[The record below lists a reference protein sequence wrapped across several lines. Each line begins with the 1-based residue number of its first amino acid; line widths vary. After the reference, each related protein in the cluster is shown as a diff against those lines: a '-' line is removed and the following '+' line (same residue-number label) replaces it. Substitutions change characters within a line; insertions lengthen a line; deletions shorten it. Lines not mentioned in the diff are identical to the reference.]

1 MLGLCRFVSE
11 DFKHLQHGQG
21 SNTFARMS
29 APQTKILI
37 VDDDDDIR
45 GLLIG
50 FLTEEGFRATGVA
63 DAPSMDAAIARER
76 PDLVV
81 LDLML
86 PGEDGLSICRR
97 LRTPTGIPV
106 IMLTARSG
114 EVDRVVGLEIGA
126 DDYVTKPFSKREL
139 VARIRSVLRRSG
151 PPQELNPPKAV
162 LRFNHY
168 TVDVNAR
175 RISDQSGREIAL
187 TGAEFDLLVCFLHSP
202 QRVLSRDQLLDKVH
216 GRNADPFDRSID
228 TLVSRLRK
236 KIEVASDNERLI
248 ATIRNH
254 GYLFTPTVQIVSQ

>member
-11 DFKHLQHGQG
+11 DFKHLQHGHG
-21 SNTFARMS
+21 SNTLARMS

-45 GLLIG
+45 ALLMG
-50 FLTEEGFRATGVA
+50 FLAEEGFGTAGA
-63 DAPSMDAAIARER
+63 CDAPSMDAAIVRER

-97 LRTPTGIPV
+97 LRSTSGIPV
-106 IMLTARSG
+106 IMLTARSA
-114 EVDRVVGLEIGA
+114 EVDRIVGLEIGA

-139 VARIRSVLRRSG
+139 LARIRSVLRRGG
-151 PPQELNPPKAV
+151 PSQDLNPPKSV
-162 LRFNHY
+162 LRFNQY

-175 RISDQSGREIAL
+175 RITDQSGREITL
-187 TGAEFDLLVCFLHSP
+187 TGAEFDLLICFVHSP

-236 KIEVASDNERLI
+236 KIEVASDKERLI

-254 GYLFTPTVQIVSQ
+254 GYLFTPPVQIVSQ

>member
-1 MLGLCRFVSE
+1 
-11 DFKHLQHGQG
+11 
-21 SNTFARMS
+21 MS
-29 APQTKILI
+29 AQQTKILV

-45 GLLIG
+45 GLLIS
-50 FLTEEGFRATGVA
+50 FLAEEGFGAKGVP
-63 DAPSMDAAIARER
+63 DAANMDASIALDR
-76 PDLVV
+76 PDLIV

-97 LRTPTGIPV
+97 LRSASGIPV
-106 IMLTARSG
+106 IMLTARSS
-114 EVDRVVGLEIGA
+114 EVDRIVGLEIGA

-139 VARIRSVLRRSG
+139 LARIRSVLRRG
-151 PPQELNPPKAV
+151 VPPPELNPPKAV

-168 TVDVNAR
+168 TVDINAR
-175 RISDQSGREIAL
+175 RITDQSGRDVGL
-187 TGAEFDLLVCFLHSP
+187 TGAEFDLLVCFVQAP
-202 QRVLSRDQLLDKVH
+202 QRVLSRDQLLDKMH

-236 KIEVASDNERLI
+236 KIEVASDNERVI

>member
-1 MLGLCRFVSE
+1 MRRGLR
-11 DFKHLQHGQG
+11 L
-21 SNTFARMS
+21 NTFGLMS
-29 APQTKILI
+29 TQHTKILI

-50 FLTEEGFRATGVA
+50 FLSEEGFSATGA
-63 DAPSMDAAIARER
+63 SDASSMDAAIARDR

-97 LRTPTGIPV
+97 LRSASAIPV
-106 IMLTARSG
+106 IMLTARSA
-114 EVDRVVGLEIGA
+114 EVDRIVGLEIGA

-139 VARIRSVLRRSG
+139 LARIRSVLRRGG
-151 PPQELNPPKAV
+151 PVELNPPKAMF
-162 LRFNHY
+162 RFNQY
-168 TVDVNAR
+168 TVDLNAR
-175 RISDQSGREIAL
+175 RITGQSGQDVAL
-187 TGAEFDLLVCFLHSP
+187 TGAEFDLLACFVQSP
-202 QRVLSRDQLLDKVH
+202 QRVLSRDRLLDQVH

-236 KIEVASDNERLI
+236 KIEGPDDQDRLI

-254 GYLFTPTVQIVSQ
+254 GYLFTPTVQVVSQ

>member
-1 MLGLCRFVSE
+1 
-11 DFKHLQHGQG
+11 
-21 SNTFARMS
+21 MS
-29 APQTKILI
+29 AQQTKILV

-50 FLTEEGFRATGVA
+50 FLIDEGFGATGVA
-63 DAPSMDAAIARER
+63 DAPNMDAAIARER

-97 LRTPTGIPV
+97 LRSTSAIPV
-106 IMLTARSG
+106 IMLTARSA
-114 EVDRVVGLEIGA
+114 EVDRIVGLEIGA

-139 VARIRSVLRRSG
+139 VARIRSVLRRG
-151 PPQELNPPKAV
+151 GQPTELNPPKAV
-162 LRFNHY
+162 LCFNQY
-168 TVDVNAR
+168 IVDINAR
-175 RISDQSGREIAL
+175 RISDQTGRDISL
-187 TGAEFDLLVCFLHSP
+187 TGAEFDLLACFLQSP

-216 GRNADPFDRSID
+216 GRNSDPFDRSID

-236 KIEVASDNERLI
+236 KIEVTSDRERLI

-254 GYLFTPTVQIVSQ
+254 GYLFTPTVQIAQQ

>member
-1 MLGLCRFVSE
+1 M
-11 DFKHLQHGQG
+11 
-21 SNTFARMS
+21 NTQQA
-29 APQTKILI
+29 KILV

-50 FLTEEGFRATGVA
+50 FLAEEGFGPTGVP
-63 DAPSMDAAIARER
+63 DATSMDAAIARER
-76 PDLVV
+76 PDLIV
-81 LDLML
+81 LDQML

-97 LRTPTGIPV
+97 LRSTSDIPV

-114 EVDRVVGLEIGA
+114 EVDRIVGLEIGA

-162 LRFNHY
+162 LRFNHF

-175 RISDQSGREIAL
+175 RMTDQSGRDIAL

>member
-1 MLGLCRFVSE
+1 MR
-11 DFKHLQHGQG
+11 
-21 SNTFARMS
+21 
-29 APQTKILI
+29 
-37 VDDDDDIR
+37 
-45 GLLIG
+45 
-50 FLTEEGFRATGVA
+50 FLTEEGFGAVGA
-63 DAPSMDAAIARER
+63 SDASSMDAAIARDR

-97 LRTPTGIPV
+97 LRSASAIPV
-106 IMLTARSG
+106 IMLTARSA
-114 EVDRVVGLEIGA
+114 EVDRIVGLEIGA

-139 VARIRSVLRRSG
+139 LARIRSVLRRG
-151 PPQELNPPKAV
+151 GQPPELNPPKAMF
-162 LRFNHY
+162 RFNQY

-175 RISDQSGREIAL
+175 RMIDQSGRDVAL
-187 TGAEFDLLVCFLHSP
+187 TGAEFDLLVCFVHSP
-202 QRVLSRDQLLDKVH
+202 QRVLSRDQLLDRVH

-236 KIEVASDNERLI
+236 KIEVASDQERLI

>member
-1 MLGLCRFVSE
+1 
-11 DFKHLQHGQG
+11 
-21 SNTFARMS
+21 MS

-45 GLLIG
+45 GLLTG
-50 FLTEEGFRATGVA
+50 FLADEGFHATGVA
-63 DAPSMDAAIARER
+63 DAPAMDAAIARGR

-97 LRTPTGIPV
+97 LRATSGIPV
-106 IMLTARSG
+106 IMLTARG
-114 EVDRVVGLEIGA
+114 AEVDRIVGLEIGA

-139 VARIRSVLRRSG
+139 LARIRSVLRRGG
-151 PPQELNPPKAV
+151 PPKDLNPPKSA

-168 TVDVNAR
+168 TVDINAR
-175 RISDQSGREIAL
+175 RITDQSGRDVAL
-187 TGAEFDLLVCFLHSP
+187 TSAEFDLLVCFLHAP

-216 GRNADPFDRSID
+216 RRSADAFDRSID

>member
-1 MLGLCRFVSE
+1 MRRGLR
-11 DFKHLQHGQG
+11 L
-21 SNTFARMS
+21 NTFGLMS
-29 APQTKILI
+29 TQHTKILI

-50 FLTEEGFRATGVA
+50 FLSEEGFSATGA
-63 DAPSMDAAIARER
+63 SDASSMDAAIARDR

-97 LRTPTGIPV
+97 LRSASAIPV
-106 IMLTARSG
+106 IMLTARSA
-114 EVDRVVGLEIGA
+114 EVDRIVGLEIGA

-139 VARIRSVLRRSG
+139 LARIRSVLRRGG
-151 PPQELNPPKAV
+151 PVELNPPKAM
-162 LRFNHY
+162 LRFNQY
-168 TVDVNAR
+168 TVDLNAR
-175 RISDQSGREIAL
+175 RITGQSGQDVAL
-187 TGAEFDLLVCFLHSP
+187 TGAEFDLLACFVQSP
-202 QRVLSRDQLLDKVH
+202 HRVLSRDRLLDQVH

-236 KIEVASDNERLI
+236 KIEGPDDQDRLI

-254 GYLFTPTVQIVSQ
+254 GYLFTPTVQVVSQ

>member
-1 MLGLCRFVSE
+1 MFGSCRFVS
-11 DFKHLQHGQG
+11 DRSKRLRRGRCP
-21 SNTFARMS
+21 NTFGRMS
-29 APQTKILI
+29 GKQTKILI

-50 FLTEEGFRATGVA
+50 FLTEEGFSAIGA
-63 DAPSMDAAIARER
+63 SDAAGMDAAVARDR

-97 LRTPTGIPV
+97 LRSSSELPV
-106 IMLTARSG
+106 IMLTARSA
-114 EVDRVVGLEIGA
+114 EVDRIVGLEIGA

-139 VARIRSVLRRSG
+139 LARIRSVLRRG
-151 PPQELNPPKAV
+151 VRTELNPPKTV
-162 LRFNHY
+162 LRFNQY
-168 TVDVNAR
+168 TIDLNAR
-175 RISDQSGREIAL
+175 RIADQSGRDVGL
-187 TGAEFDLLVCFLHSP
+187 TGAEFDLLACFVQSP
-202 QRVLSRDQLLDKVH
+202 QRVLSRDQLLDSVH

-236 KIEVASDNERLI
+236 KIELRSDQDKLI
-248 ATIRNH
+248 ATVRNH

>member
-1 MLGLCRFVSE
+1 M
-11 DFKHLQHGQG
+11 QHRRG
-21 SNTFARMS
+21 SNTFVRMS

-50 FLTEEGFRATGVA
+50 FLTEEGFSATGA
-63 DAPSMDAAIARER
+63 PDATNMDAAIVRER
-76 PDLVV
+76 PDLVI

-97 LRTPTGIPV
+97 LRSTSGIPV
-106 IMLTARSG
+106 IMLTARSA
-114 EVDRVVGLEIGA
+114 EVDRIVGLEIGA

-139 VARIRSVLRRSG
+139 VARIRSVLRRGG
-151 PPQELNPPKAV
+151 PPQQLNPAKSV
-162 LRFNHY
+162 LRFNQY

-175 RISDQSGREIAL
+175 RIADQSGRDIAL

-202 QRVLSRDQLLDKVH
+202 QRVLSRDKILDKVH

-236 KIEVASDNERLI
+236 KIEVASDNDRLI

>member
-1 MLGLCRFVSE
+1 MGA
-11 DFKHLQHGQG
+11 Q
-21 SNTFARMS
+21 
-29 APQTKILI
+29 QTKILV

-45 GLLIG
+45 KLLVS
-50 FLTEEGFRATGVA
+50 FLAEEGFGAFGA
-63 DAPSMDAAIARER
+63 SDASSMDAAIARDR

-97 LRTPTGIPV
+97 LRAASAIPV
-106 IMLTARSG
+106 IMLTARSA
-114 EVDRVVGLEIGA
+114 EVDRIVGLEIGA

-139 VARIRSVLRRSG
+139 VARIRSVLRRGG
-151 PPQELNPPKAV
+151 PTEINPPKAV
-162 LRFNHY
+162 LRFNQY

-175 RISDQSGREIAL
+175 RITDQSGQDIPL
-187 TGAEFDLLVCFLHSP
+187 TGAEFDLLVCFVQSP
-202 QRVLSRDQLLDKVH
+202 QRVLSRDQLLDRVH

-236 KIEVASDNERLI
+236 KIEVASDKERLI

>member
-1 MLGLCRFVSE
+1 MPERLRHGL
-11 DFKHLQHGQG
+11 G
-21 SNTFARMS
+21 SNTFVPMS
-29 APQTKILI
+29 AQQTKILV

-45 GLLIG
+45 GLLIR
-50 FLTEEGFRATGVA
+50 FLGDEGFVA
-63 DAPSMDAAIARER
+63 FGASDASSMDAAISRDR

-97 LRTPTGIPV
+97 LRSASALPV
-106 IMLTARSG
+106 IMLTARSA
-114 EVDRVVGLEIGA
+114 EVDRIVGLEIGA

-139 VARIRSVLRRSG
+139 LARIRTVLRRGG
-151 PPQELNPPKAV
+151 PMELNPPKAV
-162 LRFNHY
+162 FRFNQY
-168 TVDVNAR
+168 TVDINAR
-175 RISDQSGREIAL
+175 RITNQMGHDLTL
-187 TGAEFDLLVCFLHSP
+187 TGAEFDLLVCFVQSP
-202 QRVLSRDQLLDKVH
+202 QRVLSRDQLLDRVR

-236 KIEVASDNERLI
+236 KIEVASDQERLI

>member
-1 MLGLCRFVSE
+1 M
-11 DFKHLQHGQG
+11 
-21 SNTFARMS
+21 N
-29 APQTKILI
+29 APQAKILI

-45 GLLIG
+45 GLL
-50 FLTEEGFRATGVA
+50 LESLSEEGFRATGVA
-63 DAPSMDAAIARER
+63 DATKMDAAIACER
-76 PDLVV
+76 PDLIV

-97 LRTPTGIPV
+97 LRSTSGIPV
-106 IMLTARSG
+106 IMLTARSA

-139 VARIRSVLRRSG
+139 VARIRSVLRRGG
-151 PPQELNPPKAV
+151 PPPELNPPKA
-162 LRFNHY
+162 LIRFNQY
-168 TVDVNAR
+168 TVDINAR
-175 RISDQSGREIAL
+175 RISDETGRDVPL
-187 TGAEFDLLVCFLHSP
+187 TGAEFDLLVCFVQAP
-202 QRVLSRDQLLDKVH
+202 QRVLSRDQLLEKIH

-236 KIEVASDNERLI
+236 KIELASDNERLI

>member
-1 MLGLCRFVSE
+1 MNA
-11 DFKHLQHGQG
+11 Q
-21 SNTFARMS
+21 
-29 APQTKILI
+29 QTKILI

-45 GLLIG
+45 GLLTG
-50 FLTEEGFRATGVA
+50 FLAEEGFIASGVS
-63 DAPSMDAAIARER
+63 DASSMDAAICRDR

-97 LRTPTGIPV
+97 LRSGSSIPV
-106 IMLTARSG
+106 IMLTARSA
-114 EVDRVVGLEIGA
+114 EVDRIVGLEIGA

-139 VARIRSVLRRSG
+139 LARIRSVLRRG
-151 PPQELNPPKAV
+151 GRVELNPPKTV
-162 LRFNHY
+162 FRFNQY
-168 TVDVNAR
+168 TIDVNAR
-175 RISDQSGREIAL
+175 RFSDQSGRDIAL
-187 TGAEFDLLVCFLHSP
+187 TGAEFDLLACFVRSP
-202 QRVLSRDQLLDKVH
+202 QRVLSRDQLLDAVH

-236 KIEVASDNERLI
+236 KIELASDRDRLI

>member
-1 MLGLCRFVSE
+1 MGAL
-11 DFKHLQHGQG
+11 
-21 SNTFARMS
+21 
-29 APQTKILI
+29 QTKILV

-45 GLLIG
+45 GLLVG
-50 FLTEEGFRATGVA
+50 FLTEEGFVA
-63 DAPSMDAAIARER
+63 AGACDAPSMDAAIARSR

-97 LRTPTGIPV
+97 LRSTSGIPV
-106 IMLTARSG
+106 IMLTARSA
-114 EVDRVVGLEIGA
+114 EVDRIVGLEIGA

-139 VARIRSVLRRSG
+139 VARIRSVLRRG
-151 PPQELNPPKAV
+151 GTAQELNPPKSV

-168 TVDVNAR
+168 MVDVNAR
-175 RISDQSGREIAL
+175 RMTDQSGRDIAL
-187 TGAEFDLLVCFLHSP
+187 TSAEFDLLVCFMQSP
-202 QRVLSRDQLLDKVH
+202 QRVLSRDQLLDRVH

-236 KIEVASDNERLI
+236 KIEVASDNDRLI

>member
-1 MLGLCRFVSE
+1 
-11 DFKHLQHGQG
+11 
-21 SNTFARMS
+21 MS

-45 GLLIG
+45 ALLTG
-50 FLTEEGFRATGVA
+50 FLAEEGFGATGA
-63 DAPSMDAAIARER
+63 CDAPSMDAAIARER

-97 LRTPTGIPV
+97 LRSTSGIPV
-106 IMLTARSG
+106 IMLTARSA
-114 EVDRVVGLEIGA
+114 EVDRIVGLEIGA

-151 PPQELNPPKAV
+151 PPQELNPSKSV
-162 LRFNHY
+162 FRFNQY
-168 TVDVNAR
+168 TVDINSR
-175 RISDQSGREIAL
+175 RITDQSGRGITL
-187 TGAEFDLLVCFLHSP
+187 TGAEFDLLVCFLKAP

-254 GYLFTPTVQIVSQ
+254 GYLFTPTVQIVSR

>member
-1 MLGLCRFVSE
+1 
-11 DFKHLQHGQG
+11 
-21 SNTFARMS
+21 MS
-29 APQTKILI
+29 AQQTKILV

-50 FLTEEGFRATGVA
+50 FLIDEGFRATGVA
-63 DAPSMDAAIARER
+63 DAPNMDAAIARDR

-97 LRTPTGIPV
+97 LRSTSAIPV
-106 IMLTARSG
+106 IMLTARSA
-114 EVDRVVGLEIGA
+114 EVDRIVGLEIGA

-139 VARIRSVLRRSG
+139 VARIRSVLRRG
-151 PPQELNPPKAV
+151 GQRTELNPPKAV
-162 LRFNHY
+162 LRFNQY
-168 TVDVNAR
+168 TVDINAR
-175 RISDQSGREIAL
+175 RISDQTGRDISL
-187 TGAEFDLLVCFLHSP
+187 TGAEFDLLACFLQSP

-216 GRNADPFDRSID
+216 GRHADPFDRSID

-236 KIEVASDNERLI
+236 KIEVSTDRERLI

-254 GYLFTPTVQIVSQ
+254 GYLFTPTVQIAQQ

>member
-1 MLGLCRFVSE
+1 
-11 DFKHLQHGQG
+11 
-21 SNTFARMS
+21 MS
-29 APQTKILI
+29 TQQTKILI

-50 FLTEEGFRATGVA
+50 FLTEEGFSATGAA
-63 DAPSMDAAIARER
+63 DAESMDAAIAGDR

-97 LRTPTGIPV
+97 LRSTSTIPI
-106 IMLTARSG
+106 IMLTARSD
-114 EVDRVVGLEIGA
+114 EVDRIVGLEIGA

-139 VARIRSVLRRSG
+139 LARIRSVLRRGGST
-151 PPQELNPPKAV
+151 ELNPPKAM
-162 LRFNHY
+162 LKFYHY

-175 RISDQSGREIAL
+175 RIIDRDGQDVAL
-187 TGAEFDLLVCFLHSP
+187 TGAEFDLLVCFIQSP
-202 QRVLSRDQLLDKVH
+202 QRVLSRDQLLDQVH
-216 GRNADPFDRSID
+216 GRGADPFDRSID

-236 KIEVASDNERLI
+236 KIEVAENEDRVI

-254 GYLFTPTVQIVSQ
+254 GYLFTPTVQVVSQ